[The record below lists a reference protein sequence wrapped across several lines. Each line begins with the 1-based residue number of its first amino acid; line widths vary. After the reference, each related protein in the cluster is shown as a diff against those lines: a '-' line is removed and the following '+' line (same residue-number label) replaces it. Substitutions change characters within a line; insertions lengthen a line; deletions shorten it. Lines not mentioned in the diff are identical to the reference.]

1 MERLTPAQRETL
13 ALVAEGL
20 RNKEIAR
27 RRGTSVR
34 TVESHVYS
42 AYQELGLTGE
52 PGPRLRAAVA
62 VRRAARAV
70 MDDYCRGDTQEAI
83 ARRRGVSLRTVATT
97 VSRAYDKVGY
107 RSRREACAALANA
120 GDD

>member
-1 MERLTPAQRETL
+1 MASCWEDDGYRDD
-13 ALVAEGL
+13 
-20 RNKEIAR
+20 
-27 RRGTSVR
+27 
-34 TVESHVYS
+34 
-42 AYQELGLTGE
+42 
-52 PGPRLRAAVA
+52 GPRRVVIGRFVVGLPGHIRREGQVVTEFVGAEAVA
-62 VRRAARAV
+62 YRPLAHTPLSAGERAV